1 VLGKAVEA
9 FGTFKMSLEVSEA
22 CQNLPLDSFK
32 KSGGELCMLSVL
44 KTLTNF

>member
-1 VLGKAVEA
+1 MLGKAVEA

-32 KSGGELCMLSVL
+32 KSGKIYDTFG
-44 KTLTNF
+44 NF